1 MPSYDNP
8 LTLGRGTVAVV
19 TGAGSGMGRELALL
33 CARRGCHVAG
43 CDVNQEP
50 MAETVALCKAAAP
63 DASAQRFYGHVCDV
77 SSAEACVG
85 FSEATAAE
93 LGAPHI
99 NVLLCD
105 APALQLSSALSH
117 KSRLLCSNNAGF
129 GGDASLFKDDDVFD
143 AILDVNLHGVINMTR
158 AFRDALV
165 AAEQSALVNTS
176 SISGFHVNAG
186 VAYSTSKFAV
196 RGLTEGLVK
205 DFATHAPH
213 VTVHCVMP
221 GYIATDIGLYSTI
234 ANYKIHHNGQA
245 PRQELIDRWAE
256 ATKSFSE
263 NPLGLPQQDAAEIIV
278 NGVEDGEWAI
288 LVGDDAEALDKAV
301 RSLPLGGMYF
311 ESGGPP
317 GLNDTDGI
325 GNLSLGLAQHGDP
338 SYEPGRQTQLERRRR
353 AKL

>member
-1 MPSYDNP
+1 MPNP
-8 LTLGRGTVAVV
+8 CLTHSEHNR
-19 TGAGSGMGRELALL
+19 
-33 CARRGCHVAG
+33 
-43 CDVNQEP
+43 
-50 MAETVALCKAAAP
+50 
-63 DASAQRFYGHVCDV
+63 ASPQ
-77 SSAEACVG
+77 
-85 FSEATAAE
+85 
-93 LGAPHI
+93 
-99 NVLLCD
+99 
-105 APALQLSSALSH
+105 
-117 KSRLLCSNNAGF
+117 
-129 GGDASLFKDDDVFD
+129 GDASLFKDDDVFD
-143 AILDVNLHGVINMTR
+143 AILEVNLHGVINMTR

-245 PRQELIDRWAE
+245 PRQELIDRWSE

-338 SYEPGRQTQLERRRR
+338 SYEPGRQTQLERRRQS
-353 AKL
+353 KL

>member
-1 MPSYDNP
+1 MPDSVPNP
-8 LTLGRGTVAVV
+8 CLTHSEHNR
-19 TGAGSGMGRELALL
+19 
-33 CARRGCHVAG
+33 
-43 CDVNQEP
+43 
-50 MAETVALCKAAAP
+50 
-63 DASAQRFYGHVCDV
+63 ASPQ
-77 SSAEACVG
+77 
-85 FSEATAAE
+85 
-93 LGAPHI
+93 
-99 NVLLCD
+99 
-105 APALQLSSALSH
+105 
-117 KSRLLCSNNAGF
+117 
-129 GGDASLFKDDDVFD
+129 GDASLFKDDDVFD
-143 AILDVNLHGVINMTR
+143 AILEVNLHGVINMTR

-245 PRQELIDRWAE
+245 PRQELIDRWSE

-325 GNLSLGLAQHGDP
+325 GKPPRYRWHLGCILLKMPAISLRTGNLSLGLAQHGDP
-338 SYEPGRQTQLERRRR
+338 SYEPGRQTQLERRRQS
-353 AKL
+353 KL